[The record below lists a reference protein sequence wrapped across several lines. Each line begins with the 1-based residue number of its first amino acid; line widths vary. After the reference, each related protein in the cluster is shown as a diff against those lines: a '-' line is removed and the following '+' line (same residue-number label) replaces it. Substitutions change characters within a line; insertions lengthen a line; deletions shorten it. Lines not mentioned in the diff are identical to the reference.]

1 MKKIIASIIGALMAL
16 TLPAVSQTTYIA
28 QSGVTFWVQQAATA
42 TSVTGAVRLPTF
54 SGAGTLTVIGAGI
67 TGSPSGCTIAL
78 AYQSNGGG
86 AATSAVSTTSFTPAS
101 STQTFTISPSVA
113 TGDNYI
119 ATYACSSAYPTAGT
133 ITASFSPA
141 ITSTVASGSVSIVT
155 TGDPCRNPNVA
166 KSTVAIA
173 VTTAATTQ
181 LVAPSGTK
189 AVYLCSLQANVV
201 GTAPTLLIEYGTSTT
216 CVGTTALT
224 GTIPVATGTYFSTG
238 NDAAIATPASQGLCL
253 VSGGTL
259 TTTGVQGFATF
270 VQQ

>member
-1 MKKIIASIIGALMAL
+1 
-16 TLPAVSQTTYIA
+16 
-28 QSGVTFWVQQAATA
+28 
-42 TSVTGAVRLPTF
+42 
-54 SGAGTLTVIGAGI
+54 
-67 TGSPSGCTIAL
+67 
-78 AYQSNGGG
+78 
-86 AATSAVSTTSFTPAS
+86 
-101 STQTFTISPSVA
+101 
-113 TGDNYI
+113 
-119 ATYACSSAYPTAGT
+119 
-133 ITASFSPA
+133 
-141 ITSTVASGSVSIVT
+141 
-155 TGDPCRNPNVA
+155 VA

-189 AVYLCSLQANVV
+189 AVYLCSLQASVV
-201 GTAPTLLIEYGTSTT
+201 GTSPTLLIEYGTSTT